1 MDSYLSNLNP
11 QQREAVEYSDGP
23 QLVIA
28 GAGSGK
34 TRVLTYKIVHL
45 LHNGYLPH
53 QILALTFTNKA
64 ADEMRARVS
73 QLVGQTIAAKLWM
86 GTFHSIF
93 SKILRYN
100 ASYVGFKSNFTIYDT
115 PDSTALIKHII
126 KEMKL
131 DDKAYKAS
139 VVLSRISMM
148 KNALYSP
155 SDYAHDANF
164 IKEDDRC
171 LRPRMAEVYL
181 KYWERCRIA
190 GAMDFDDL
198 LFYTNILFRDNP
210 QVLKYYQD
218 FFKTI
223 LIDEYQ
229 DTNFAQDHIVY
240 QLARRHHS
248 IFAVGDDA
256 QSIYSFRGASINNIL
271 TLKDRYPGLKIFRL
285 EQNYRSTQNITLAAN
300 SLIEKNTEQIKKSL
314 FSENSVG
321 AKVKI
326 KQFQSDYDEAYY
338 IANTIISMKQRMGC
352 NWSDFAVL
360 YRTNA
365 QSRILERAFSSGGN
379 KDTHGNTRMP
389 IPYRIYGG
397 TAFYQRKEVKD
408 AVAYFRLAL
417 NPNDDEAL
425 RRVVNFPKR
434 GIGTTT
440 IDKLQAAA
448 NSHNMSIWSV
458 LANPTIYGAAL
469 NKGTLAKIQGF
480 RTLIDQ
486 LIVINNSAETAYEA
500 VRDII
505 KLTGLIDVLANDDT
519 PENVSRLQNLEE
531 LVGSAE
537 LFVKNQQELEGGSI
551 SLCDFMTDVSLSTD
565 QDQDAEQSNP
575 ANTVTFMTVHAA
587 KGLEFANVI
596 IFGAENDFFPS
607 SKSQNSLK
615 EIEEERR
622 LFYVAI
628 TRAKLNCI
636 ITYASQHTIA
646 GKLSPANPS
655 PFLDEIDPKFV
666 ERINRQTPPS
676 LYCEGSNTSSSGYFI
691 NKYPKN
697 SACQTTAKVSVTR
710 AKLTPLS
717 NVRTQHSASLRQTSS
732 NNGDEGFTTHGIDEV
747 SKGLPIVHQRFGS
760 GTIVDLDASSNKSI
774 TVDFE
779 NVGTKKLLLSF
790 AKFKIQ
796 R

>member
-1 MDSYLSNLNP
+1 MDNYLSNLNP
-11 QQREAVEYSDGP
+11 QQRDAVVYSDGP

-45 LHNGYLPH
+45 LHNGYQPH

-64 ADEMRARVS
+64 ADEMRERVS
-73 QLVGQTIAAKLWM
+73 RLVGEQVASKLWM

-100 ASYVGFKSNFTIYDT
+100 ASFIGFKSNYTIYDT

-131 DDKAYKAS
+131 DDKKYKAS
-139 VVLSRISMM
+139 AVLNRISIM

-155 SDYAHDANF
+155 KDYAQNAYLV
-164 IKEDDRC
+164 KEDEQC
-171 LRPRMAEVYL
+171 MRPRIAEIYSR
-181 KYWERCRIA
+181 YWERCRIA

-210 QVLKYYQD
+210 EVVRQYQD

-240 QLARRHHS
+240 QLAKEHQS

-256 QSIYSFRGASINNIL
+256 QSIYSFRGANISNIL
-271 TLKDRYPGLKIFRL
+271 TLQKRYPTLKIFRL

-314 FSENSVG
+314 FSENAVG
-321 AKVKI
+321 EKIKI
-326 KQFQSDYDEAYY
+326 KQFQSDYDEAFY
-338 IANTIISMKQRMGC
+338 IANAIISLKQRLSY

-365 QSRILERAFSSGGN
+365 QSRILERALSSGGA

-408 AVAYFRLAL
+408 AVAYFRLVI
-417 NPNDDEAL
+417 NPDDDEAL
-425 RRVVNFPKR
+425 RRVINYPKR
-434 GIGTTT
+434 GIGQTTV
-440 IDKLQAAA
+440 DKLQAAA
-448 NSHNMSIWSV
+448 NNHNKSIWSILTNPV
-458 LANPTIYGAAL
+458 LYGAQL
-469 NKGTLAKIQGF
+469 NKGTVSKLQGF
-480 RTLIDQ
+480 KSLVESLIKVNDSSE
-486 LIVINNSAETAYEA
+486 NAYEA
-500 VRDII
+500 VREII

-519 PENVSRLQNLEE
+519 PENVSRVQNLEE

-537 LFVKNQQELEGGSI
+537 LFVKNQQEFEGDSI
-551 SLCDFMTDVSLSTD
+551 SLCDFMTEVSLSTD
-565 QDQDAEQSNP
+565 QDQESEHSD
-575 ANTVTFMTVHAA
+575 NTVTLMTVHAA
-587 KGLEFANVI
+587 KGLEFSNI
-596 IFGAENDFFPS
+596 FIFGAENDFFPS
-607 SKSQNSLK
+607 SKSQGSLK

-628 TRAKLNCI
+628 TRAKDNCI

-646 GKLSPANPS
+646 GKISPANPS
-655 PFLDEIDPKFV
+655 PFLDEIDSKYV
-666 ERINRQTPPS
+666 QRINRFPS
-676 LYCEGSNTSSSGYFI
+676 YSNQDERVSHRSSGHFI
-691 NKYPKN
+691 NTYATN
-697 SACQTTAKVSVTR
+697 QESATMAKVSVPHAR
-710 AKLTPLS
+710 LTPLS
-717 NVRTQHSASLRQTSS
+717 KTKQQHTAASQSS
-732 NNGDEGFTTHGIDEV
+732 PAKGGEYSTHQIDEL
-747 SKGLPIVHQRFGS
+747 KIGQHIIHQRFGDGVIS
-760 GTIVDLDASSNKSI
+760 EIETVSDNSI
-774 TVDFE
+774 KVNFE
-779 NVGTKKLLLSF
+779 NVGQKKLLLSY
-790 AKFKIQ
+790 AKFIILN
-796 R
+796 